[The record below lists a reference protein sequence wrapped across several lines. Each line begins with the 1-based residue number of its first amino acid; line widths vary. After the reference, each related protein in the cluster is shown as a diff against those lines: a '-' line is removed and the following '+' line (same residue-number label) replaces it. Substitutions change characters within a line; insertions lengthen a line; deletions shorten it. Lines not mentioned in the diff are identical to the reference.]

1 MTIHLPL
8 VDLGPQPARLAVV
21 AGIHGDEPTPLLLVD
36 RFVRALQA
44 RELLAGVRVV
54 AAANPPA
61 LLSQSRWGPWD
72 HEDMNRVG
80 DRVRE
85 PALTLRLAR
94 AVVEVVAQ
102 ARVCV
107 NMHNFVMRTP
117 FLAIHPPGLEG
128 AREERHRRWLST
140 LDPQLIWC
148 FADAPEDR
156 RTYASSLD
164 ARIEESGVDV
174 IAVEMSDLPYAI
186 EADLDRGLRGL
197 LRLAMALGCI
207 AEEALPEDGDPV
219 RVRRLLLR
227 APGAGVFEP
236 ALPLMARVSE
246 GQPLGFLIPLERPGE
261 RIAVPA
267 TAQGWLMQQQ
277 VTGFVRPGNPVAA
290 IGVPALPGSGG

>member
-102 ARVCV
+102 AR
-107 NMHNFVMRTP
+107 
-117 FLAIHPPGLEG
+117 
-128 AREERHRRWLST
+128 
-140 LDPQLIWC
+140 
-148 FADAPEDR
+148 
-156 RTYASSLD
+156 
-164 ARIEESGVDV
+164 
-174 IAVEMSDLPYAI
+174 
-186 EADLDRGLRGL
+186 
-197 LRLAMALGCI
+197 
-207 AEEALPEDGDPV
+207 
-219 RVRRLLLR
+219 
-227 APGAGVFEP
+227 
-236 ALPLMARVSE
+236 
-246 GQPLGFLIPLERPGE
+246 
-261 RIAVPA
+261 
-267 TAQGWLMQQQ
+267 
-277 VTGFVRPGNPVAA
+277 
-290 IGVPALPGSGG
+290 